1 MYCHKNDLIF
11 IQFLFL
17 KGMDNLKEVKIP
29 DDVKKKLEKGDEQI
43 KKQLEEDVAKYE
55 KGEQT

>member
-1 MYCHKNDLIF
+1 
-11 IQFLFL
+11 
-17 KGMDNLKEVKIP
+17 MDNLKEVKIP
-29 DDVKKKLEKGDEQI
+29 EDMKKKFEQGDEQI